1 MPKKILVILGA
12 SALLMG
18 VVLAWYWQRNAYSRE
33 YMKLEI
39 LAPVSVVAGEEITYV
54 VKYKNN
60 SDFSL
65 EQLVLVFD
73 FPTGSVAA
81 EGDQRR
87 LTKELGDIY
96 PGQEQ
101 TIEFKGRLFGR
112 QGERKEAK
120 AQLTYRPKSI
130 SAKYE
135 AHTSGVTLL
144 SSSPVRLEW
153 DLPASTENLKEFDF
167 FLTYDSSSDYP
178 LQDIL
183 IKVEYPEGFEIVSTT
198 PVSIGSR
205 EWNIGLLN
213 KEQGGKIALRGH
225 LQGNLGDAKTFK
237 ATIGSWK
244 DGTFLVLNEST
255 RAIEVATPQV
265 LVTQKVNGS
274 SDYVAS
280 PGDTLHYEISFRNLS
295 DQSLQSLSLV
305 ATLEGRALDFSTLNA
320 SQGRVGQGDTSILW
334 DNVPQLTY
342 LGPGDEGRVEF
353 WIDVKDAWGR
363 ISSREENFVV
373 RNTVLV
379 QNAKSRFDVKV
390 NTQLDLEQKVLH
402 QDDVFSNT
410 GPIPP
415 QVGMPTTYTVIW
427 TVGNRYNDAKNVV
440 VKAHLPSEV
449 EPTGKQMPQS
459 SQLSYNSETRE
470 VEWRVGDVV
479 AGAGVQAFGSE
490 APSVAFQIKFIPSAA
505 QQGATPQLIY
515 EAKVEGEDAFTLR
528 QISDTA
534 PGVPS
539 TLPDDSSVSEDT
551 GRVQ

>member
-1 MPKKILVILGA
+1 MLGIT
-12 SALLMG
+12 ALLMG
-18 VVLAWYWQRNAYSRE
+18 IVLAWYWQRNAYSRE

-39 LAPVSVVAGEEITYV
+39 LAPATAGAGEEITYA

-65 EQLVLVFD
+65 EQLILVFD
-73 FPTGSVAA
+73 FPIGSIAA
-81 EGDQRR
+81 EGSQRR
-87 LTKELGDIY
+87 QTKELGDIY

-101 TIEFKGRLFGR
+101 IIEFKGRLFGR

-120 AQLTYRPKSI
+120 AQLTYRPKNI

-135 AHTSGVTLL
+135 AQTSSVTLL

-153 DLPASTENLKEFDF
+153 DLPASAENLKEFDF

-178 LQDIL
+178 LQDL
-183 IKVEYPEGFEIVSTT
+183 LLKVEYPEGFEIVSTL
-198 PVSIGSR
+198 PASIGSR

-213 KEQGGKIALRGH
+213 KDQGGKISLKGN
-225 LQGNLGDAKTFK
+225 LQGSLGEVKTFK

-244 DGTFLVLNEST
+244 EGTFLVLNEST
-255 RAIEVATPQV
+255 RAVEVATPQV

-295 DQSLQSLSLV
+295 DQSLQNLSLV
-305 ATLEGRALDFSTLNA
+305 STLEGRALDFATLNA

-334 DNVPQLTY
+334 DSVPQLKY

-353 WIDVKDAWGR
+353 WIDVKDEWTR
-363 ISSREENFVV
+363 VSSREENFFV

-379 QNAKSRFDVKV
+379 QNAKNRFDVKV
-390 NTQLDLEQKVLH
+390 NTQLDLEQKVLY
-402 QDDVFSNT
+402 QDEVFGNT

-415 QVGMPTTYTVIW
+415 QVGIPTTYTVVW
-427 TVGNRYNDAKNVV
+427 SVANRYNDARNIVV
-440 VKAHLPSEV
+440 RASMPLEVK
-449 EPTGKQMPQS
+449 PTGKQMPKS

-470 VEWRVGDVV
+470 VEWRAGDVA
-479 AGAGVQAFGSE
+479 AGAGAQEE

-505 QQGATPQLIY
+505 QRGTVPQLVY
-515 EAKVEGEDAFTLR
+515 EARVEGEDAFTLR
-528 QISDTA
+528 QVSDTA
-534 PGVPS
+534 PAVS
-539 TLPDDSSVSEDT
+539 SALPDDPSVSEET
-551 GRVQ
+551 GKVQ

>member
-1 MPKKILVILGA
+1 MSKKILIILGA

-18 VVLAWYWQRNAYSRE
+18 IVLAWYWQRNAYSRE

-39 LAPVSVVAGEEITYV
+39 LAPEAAVGGEEITYI

-73 FPTGSVAA
+73 FPTGSIAA
-81 EGDQRR
+81 EGNQKRV
-87 LTKELGDIY
+87 TKQLGDIY

-101 TIEFKGRLFGR
+101 TVEFKGRLFGR

-120 AQLTYRPKSI
+120 AQLQYRPKNI
-130 SAKYE
+130 SAKYD
-135 AHTSGVTLL
+135 AQTSSVTVL
-144 SSSPVRLEW
+144 SSSPIRLEW
-153 DLPASTENLKEFDF
+153 DLPASAENLKEFDF

-178 LQDIL
+178 LQDLL

-198 PVSIGSR
+198 PASVGSR

-213 KEQGGKIALRGH
+213 NGQGGKIALRGH
-225 LQGNLGDAKTFK
+225 LQGSLGEVKTFK

-274 SDYVAS
+274 SDYIAS

-295 DQSLQSLSLV
+295 DQSLENLSLV
-305 ATLEGRALDFSTLNA
+305 STLEGRALDFFTLNA
-320 SQGRVGQGDTSILW
+320 SQGRAGKGDTSILW
-334 DNVPQLTY
+334 DSVPQLKY
-342 LGPGDEGRVEF
+342 LGPGDEGMVEF
-353 WIDVKDAWGR
+353 WIDVKDAWTR
-363 ISSREENFVV
+363 VSSREENFVV

-402 QDDVFSNT
+402 QDDSFENS

-427 TVGNRYNDAKNVV
+427 TVANRYNDARNVV

-459 SQLSYNSETRE
+459 AQLSYNSETRE
-470 VEWRVGDVV
+470 VEWHVGDIA
-479 AGAGVQAFGSE
+479 AGAGAQDE

-505 QQGATPQLIY
+505 QRGAAPQLIY
-515 EAKVEGEDAFTLR
+515 EAKAEGEDAFTSR
-528 QISDTA
+528 QVSDTA
-534 PGVPS
+534 LGVPS
-539 TLPDDSSVSEDT
+539 TLPDDASVSEDT